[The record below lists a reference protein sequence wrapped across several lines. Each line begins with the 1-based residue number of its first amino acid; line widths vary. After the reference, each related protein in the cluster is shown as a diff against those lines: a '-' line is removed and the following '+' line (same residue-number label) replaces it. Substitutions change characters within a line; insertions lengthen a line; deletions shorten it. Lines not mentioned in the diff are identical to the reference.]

1 MGANMKCFNCGSS
14 KMKTI
19 YPPGYVQKKCMM
31 CNWKSTPVK
40 IPGKIDK
47 NHVVQDNKNVASA
60 IFLQEWWKR

>member
-1 MGANMKCFNCGSS
+1 MATNMKCFNCGSS

-40 IPGKIDK
+40 IPGKI
-47 NHVVQDNKNVASA
+47 NKNNQVICTKNIAA
-60 IFLQEWWKR
+60 NIFDQEWWKL